1 VGFVVAIV
9 DSIHSGGLDVESAC
23 REGSGVDAG
32 QHPAQ
37 FLEFC
42 EVYVESGDHGRR
54 NCKCPIA

>member
-1 VGFVVAIV
+1 
-9 DSIHSGGLDVESAC
+9 LDVESAC

-42 EVYVESGDHGRR
+42 EVYAESGDHGRR